1 MIMFVHLTREE
12 ENAIDEQHG
21 QAISTAYKIL
31 LSIGKAT
38 DAERLIPIDWVHLS
52 GVNYNTIGDVGVKF
66 LTKYS
71 QEARFI
77 VPTTINPMGY
87 DSHKE
92 NSLSSNFKRQQNEI
106 VKSYEKMGSLPSF
119 SCIPY
124 ELIQL
129 PDRGHNV
136 SFAESNAAVMA
147 NSVFGLHTNK
157 ESSLSAL
164 ASAVTGKAPYSD
176 LRIESIRDP
185 KIKIK
190 IETELNTELDY
201 GILGYFSGKSIRES
215 CVSFGPRISDMDMY
229 KTKSLAAAMGTSGT
243 CAMFSNKEINGESIS
258 FGKEEEKSVIDELNT
273 TESGD
278 VITLGSPQLGTYEL
292 QLLSSMIG
300 GKKFSKKCMI
310 FCPRAIYEKASDSG
324 IAQRLENAG
333 ASIICDA
340 CTCLSPLLTPEEYDG
355 VITNSVKAAHYL
367 NKSNGISVCLTDL
380 SSIIRKYTK

>member
-1 MIMFVHLTREE
+1 MFVHLTREE
-12 ENAIDEQHG
+12 EDALDQKHG
-21 QAISTAYKIL
+21 QAVSIAYKIL

-38 DAERLIPIDWVHLS
+38 NAERLIPVDWVHLS
-52 GVNYNTIGDVGVKF
+52 GVNYNTIGDAGVKF
-66 LTKYS
+66 LTKNS
-71 QEARFI
+71 EDMRFL

-87 DSHKE
+87 DSHKQ
-92 NSLSSNFKRQQNEI
+92 NNLSNNFKRQQMEI
-106 VKSYEKMGSLPSF
+106 VKAYEKMGSIPSF

-124 ELIQL
+124 ELFQL

-164 ASAVTGKAPYSD
+164 ASAVTGKTPYSD
-176 LRIESIRDP
+176 LRIRSIRDP

-190 IETELNTELDY
+190 IETELSTELDY
-201 GILGYFSGKSIRES
+201 GILGYFSGKSIKES
-215 CVSFGPRISDMDMY
+215 CVSFGPEISNIDIY
-229 KTKSLAAAMGTSGT
+229 KTKSLAAALGTSGV
-243 CAMFSNKEINGESIS
+243 CGMYSNKEINGDNIS
-258 FGKEEEKSVIDELNT
+258 FGKEEEESVMDELNT

-278 VITLGSPQLGTYEL
+278 VIALGSPQLGMHEL
-292 QLLSSMIG
+292 ELLSNMVD

-310 FCPRAIYEKASDSG
+310 FCPRSLYDKASNSG

-333 ASIICDA
+333 GSLICDA
-340 CTCLSPLLTPEEYDG
+340 CTCLSPLLTHEEYDG

-367 NKSNGISVCLTDL
+367 NKSCGVSVCLTDL
-380 SSIIRKYTK
+380 RSIIRKYTR

>member
-1 MIMFVHLTREE
+1 MFVHLTREE
-12 ENAIDEQHG
+12 EEAIDEKHG
-21 QAISTAYKIL
+21 EAISIAYKIL

-38 DAERLIPIDWVHLS
+38 DAERLIPVDWVHLS
-52 GVNYNTIGDVGVKF
+52 GVNYNTIGDAGVKF

-71 QEARFI
+71 QEARFL

-87 DSHKE
+87 DSRKK
-92 NSLSSNFKRQQNEI
+92 NNLSNNFKRQQSEI
-106 VKSYEKMGSLPSF
+106 VKAYETMGSVPSF

-124 ELIQL
+124 ELLEL
-129 PDRGHNV
+129 PNSGHNV

-147 NSVFGLHTNK
+147 NSVFGLYTNK

-176 LRIESIRDP
+176 LRIESTRDP

-190 IETELNTELDY
+190 VETELNTELDY
-201 GILGYFSGKSIRES
+201 GILGYFSGKSVKES
-215 CVSFGPRISDMDMY
+215 CISFGPHISHIDMY
-229 KTKSLAAAMGTSGT
+229 KMKSLAAAMGTSGT
-243 CAMFSNKEINGESIS
+243 CGMFSNKEINGENIS

-273 TESGD
+273 TETGD

-292 QLLSSMIG
+292 QLLSDMIG
-300 GKKFSKKCMI
+300 GNKFSKKCMI
-310 FCPRAIYEKASDSG
+310 FCPRPIYEKASNSG

-333 ASIICDA
+333 ASLICDA

-367 NKSNGISVCLTDL
+367 NKSNCVSVCLTDL
-380 SSIIRKYTK
+380 RSIIRKYTK